1 MTLGIYDNV
10 GLCAKYHE
18 LYPILALEWKES
30 GFYTK
35 HDDTDNDLFVHVIY
49 CLYFFVIYVCLVL
62 VREWVYTTAQPIDC
76 VGISEFYLYNLLGS
90 QLAGQLVTNASCI

>member
-49 CLYFFVIYVCLVL
+49 CLYFFL
-62 VREWVYTTAQPIDC
+62 
-76 VGISEFYLYNLLGS
+76 
-90 QLAGQLVTNASCI
+90 